1 MNRRDTLSGFTESD
15 GPSPSHIELEP
26 SDHEEPTWEVRQP
39 GPRRRFDRRARMILS
54 AAAIAALLANAG
66 AAWAYWRF
74 NGPSEEDRWSSGGT
88 DVEVAISATSDPNRP
103 LRAGG
108 DGNLTVTVTNQ
119 HPAPVHLFL
128 IKPGPG
134 EVVADDAHR
143 RAGCVDPRVELTQR
157 TFPVS
162 WEVPKNTI
170 GAFILPGALTMRPGG
185 PAACQG
191 ATFTVPVRA
200 QAVRP

>member
-1 MNRRDTLSGFTESD
+1 MTRRDTLAGLTESD
-15 GPSPSHIELEP
+15 SRSSSHIELDP
-26 SDHEEPTWEVRQP
+26 VDHEEPTWEVRQP
-39 GPRRRFDRRARMILS
+39 GQRRRFDRRARIILS
-54 AAAIAALLANAG
+54 AAAVAALLANAG

-74 NGPSEEDRWSSGGT
+74 NGPAEEDRWPAGGT
-88 DVEVAISATSDPNRP
+88 RVEVSITATSDPTRP

-108 DGNLTVTVTNQ
+108 SGNLTVTVTNQ
-119 HPAPVHLFL
+119 HPVPVHILS
-128 IKPGPG
+128 ITQGPG
-134 EVVADDAHR
+134 KVVADDVHR
-143 RAGCVDPRVELTQR
+143 EAGCAAPRVELTQR
-157 TFPVS
+157 TFPVT